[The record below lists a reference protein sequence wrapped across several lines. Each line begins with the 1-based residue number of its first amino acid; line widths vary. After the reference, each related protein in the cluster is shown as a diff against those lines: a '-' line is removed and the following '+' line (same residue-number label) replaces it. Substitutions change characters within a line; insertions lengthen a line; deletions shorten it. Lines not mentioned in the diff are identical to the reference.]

1 MGLNPVFI
9 AITDT
14 EGKTYVGPAPK
25 YQEYAYNKYFAIK
38 QQSNITRDKRYT
50 ESNDDMNINYIVRSD
65 YVEFNIQ
72 YEIIHYEEFNI
83 KDFNEVGPDYKSFCI
98 LVNSNY
104 KEYVL
109 SNNEH
114 LLRSWAI

>member
-1 MGLNPVFI
+1 M
-9 AITDT
+9 
-14 EGKTYVGPAPK
+14 EGKTDVVPAPK

-72 YEIIHYEEFNI
+72 YEYKYYEEFNI

-98 LVNSNY
+98 LVDSNH

-114 LLRSWAI
+114 LLRSWTI